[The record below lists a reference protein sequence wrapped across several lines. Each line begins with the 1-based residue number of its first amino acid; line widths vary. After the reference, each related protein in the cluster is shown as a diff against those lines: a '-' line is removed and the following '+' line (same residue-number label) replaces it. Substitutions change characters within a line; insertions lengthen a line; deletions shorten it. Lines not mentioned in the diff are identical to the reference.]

1 MRVASI
7 LVATSLFLSAAH
19 GFGLGFAADSGG
31 GGGGGGSKK
40 IVVSNNCKDTL
51 KVGVSTNG
59 QSGGGDSFDLSP
71 GSSQTITKS
80 DHWGGRVWGAH
91 CGDGGG
97 GGGGGGGNNKTSGGG
112 NSKRDGGGGHCSGG
126 ADNPASLAE
135 FFFKGMGGHDYYDIS
150 LVDGYNLPMT
160 INPDKS
166 GGGNGKYKC
175 GSPSCDVPSCPKEY
189 AVKDSSGKV
198 TGCKSSCSATNSDE
212 HCCKGKYDDPKTCK
226 PDKQSE
232 NVKKTCPDAY
242 SFAYDDQTSTF
253 NCAVDTYEV
262 KFC

>member
-19 GFGLGFAADSGG
+19 GFGLGFAADSGGG

-97 GGGGGGGNNKTSGGG
+97 GGGDNKSGGNSGGNSG
-112 NSKRDGGGGHCSGG
+112 GSGGDNNKNSKRDGGGGHCSGG
-126 ADNPASLAE
+126 ANNPASLAE
-135 FFFKGMGGHDYYDIS
+135 FFFKGMGGHDFYDIS

-160 INPDKS
+160 ITPDKG

-189 AVKDSSGKV
+189 AVKDSKGNV

-226 PDKQSE
+226 PDKASE

-242 SFAYDDQTSTF
+242 SVSCPPSCFA
-253 NCAVDTYEV
+253 
-262 KFC
+262 

>member
-19 GFGLGFAADSGG
+19 GFGLGFAADGGGG

-59 QSGGGDSFDLSP
+59 QSGGGESFDLSP

-97 GGGGGGGNNKTSGGG
+97 
-112 NSKRDGGGGHCSGG
+112 DDGGHCSGG
-126 ADNPASLAE
+126 ANNPASLAE

-160 INPDKS
+160 INPDKG

-189 AVKDSSGKV
+189 AVKDSKGNV

-226 PDKQSE
+226 PDKASE

>member
-7 LVATSLFLSAAH
+7 LAATSLFLSAAH

-31 GGGGGGSKK
+31 GGGGSKK

-51 KVGVSTNG
+51 RIGVSTNG
-59 QSGGGDSFDLSP
+59 QSGGGETFDLSP

-97 GGGGGGGNNKTSGGG
+97 SGGNNKSGGNNG
-112 NSKRDGGGGHCSGG
+112 TSNSGGNNKNSKRDDSGHCSGG

-166 GGGNGKYKC
+166 GSGSGKYQC

-189 AVKDSSGKV
+189 VVKDSSGKV

-226 PDKQSE
+226 PDQQSE
-232 NVKKTCPDAY
+232 NIKKACPDAY
-242 SFAYDDQTSTF
+242 SVSHFLSLLI
-253 NCAVDTYEV
+253 
-262 KFC
+262 